1 MAVRDDR
8 IGGLWL
14 VYGIPGT
21 GKTLLGGMADGL
33 IPAVRR
39 GRQVF
44 TNITGLSVA
53 GISCVAGV
61 PPLDVHIDY
70 IETMADILAAFDS
83 ERAAGALFVL
93 DEMRSVLGADEKN
106 ENWLSQRLNVM
117 RKRGAD
123 FIMIAQVP
131 GYFSSEIRELAK
143 GCSLYKRLFSFGS
156 RSKTR
161 EYRWDSGTPRIVANK
176 PVDYAGIS
184 VRTLDPVLFTCYDS
198 YIDSQIKGNE
208 NDARV
213 DLVWKSPKAIIAYL
227 FIFFVL
233 LFVAFGGF
241 MFFKIKDELGGLGS
255 RLSGHA
261 PAPVSAIDT
270 TKKAVKYEPLEK
282 GDCYSYIICD
292 SLACKTSLGVFPS
305 DSYSRDLGGVVTP
318 RGVLSLC
325 DDSDKLPR

>member
-1 MAVRDDR
+1 MAVKDDR

-44 TNITGLSVA
+44 TTITGLSVA

-131 GYFSSEIRELAK
+131 GYFSSEIREQPLA
-143 GCSLYKRLFSFGS
+143 SS
-156 RSKTR
+156 R
-161 EYRWDSGTPRIVANK
+161 
-176 PVDYAGIS
+176 IS
-184 VRTLDPVLFTCYDS
+184 
-198 YIDSQIKGNE
+198 E
-208 NDARV
+208 
-213 DLVWKSPKAIIAYL
+213 
-227 FIFFVL
+227 
-233 LFVAFGGF
+233 
-241 MFFKIKDELGGLGS
+241 
-255 RLSGHA
+255 
-261 PAPVSAIDT
+261 
-270 TKKAVKYEPLEK
+270 EK
-282 GDCYSYIICD
+282 
-292 SLACKTSLGVFPS
+292 
-305 DSYSRDLGGVVTP
+305 
-318 RGVLSLC
+318 
-325 DDSDKLPR
+325 